1 MNKIIKSKLL
11 LKRIT
16 LKTVSEEWLNINK
29 NSYKQ
34 STYQTYSYIIDKY
47 ILNSEISN
55 ISISN
60 LNTNNLVLFSEEL
73 INKGLSTKT
82 VNDIILILNSLLRFT
97 SVNYNIDIS
106 LAPHIKEQKKEMRV
120 LSISEQQQL
129 ENCLKT
135 DMDNYKFGILFAL
148 YTGVRIGEL
157 CALRWS
163 DISNGYIVIS
173 KTMQRLKNEV
183 EKSVVVIDS
192 PKTFNSNRTI
202 PIPYFLNSII
212 EERRDSPEKYILSTQ
227 SLEFVE
233 PRLMQIKFKKIT
245 GICGF
250 SNVTFHT
257 LRHTFATRC
266 VECGCDIKSL
276 SEILGH
282 ADVNTTLNRYVHS
295 SLELKQNNINKLQRF
310 VV

>member
-16 LKTVSEEWLNINK
+16 LQTVSEEWLNANK

-34 STYQTYSYIIDKY
+34 STYQTYSYIIGKY

-55 ISISN
+55 ISLNN
-60 LNTNNLVLFSEEL
+60 LNTNNLASFSEKL
-73 INKGLSTKT
+73 MSKDLSTKT
-82 VNDIILILNSLLRFT
+82 VNDIILILNALLRFA
-97 SVNYNIDIS
+97 SINYDADIS

-120 LSISEQQQL
+120 LSILEQQQL
-129 ENCLKT
+129 ENYLKT

-148 YTGVRIGEL
+148 YTGIRIGEL
-157 CALRWS
+157 CALQWG
-163 DISNGYIVIS
+163 DINNGYIVIS
-173 KTMQRLKNEV
+173 KTMQRIRNGTGQ
-183 EKSVVVIDS
+183 SVVVIDS

-202 PIPYFLNSII
+202 PIPNFLNAII
-212 EERRDSPEKYILSTQ
+212 EERRESPENYVLSTK
-227 SLEFVE
+227 SLKFVE

-245 GICGF
+245 EICGF
-250 SNVTFHT
+250 NNVTFHT

-266 VECGCDIKSL
+266 VECDCDIKSL

-295 SLELKQNNINKLQRF
+295 SLELKQNNINKLQKF

>member
-11 LKRIT
+11 LKRVT
-16 LKTVSEEWLNINK
+16 LQTVSEEWLITNK
-29 NSYKQ
+29 NSYKK
-34 STYQTYSYIIDKY
+34 STYQTYSYIIEKY
-47 ILNSEISN
+47 ILSSEISN
-55 ISISN
+55 VSVSN
-60 LNTNNLVLFSEEL
+60 LNANNLVLFSEKL

-82 VNDIILILNSLLRFT
+82 VNDIILILNSLLRFA
-97 SVNYNIDIS
+97 SINYDADIS

-120 LSISEQQQL
+120 LSILEQQQL
-129 ENCLKT
+129 ESYLKV

-148 YTGVRIGEL
+148 YTGIRIGEL
-157 CALRWS
+157 CALQWK
-163 DISNGYIVIS
+163 DINNGNIVIS
-173 KTMQRLKNEV
+173 KTMQRLKNDSG
-183 EKSVVVIDS
+183 KSVIVIDS

-202 PIPYFLNSII
+202 PIPIFLNPII
-212 EERRDSPEKYILSTQ
+212 EQRRDSPEKYILSTQ

-245 GICGF
+245 EVCGF
-250 SNVTFHT
+250 NNVTFHT

-266 VECGCDIKSL
+266 VECDCDIKSL

-295 SLELKQNNINKLQRF
+295 SLELKQNNINKLQKF